1 MDSLPHTFFCNWQ
14 SNHSI
19 ILATYYNINFLVLA
33 PFDQY
38 FLFMNPLMKEK
49 ARKHLDL
56 NRLNS
61 KGPREEEVIDYREDV
76 FFVFSSPYVLNKAY
90 PYRM

>member
-1 MDSLPHTFFCNWQ
+1 
-14 SNHSI
+14 
-19 ILATYYNINFLVLA
+19 
-33 PFDQY
+33 
-38 FLFMNPLMKEK
+38 MNPLMKEK